1 MTDRLR
7 ELQKNKGAAD
17 LSDVE
22 VGGVGDEYE
31 GLNAAGGG
39 QNELLREFFSDV
51 ELVKKNVNVI
61 KQVIKRVSEIQQQV
75 VFANSNDKEAEL
87 SAELKP
93 LTDETNKRANQTK
106 QILQDLREGTEKM
119 KQRADTKQSEIR
131 IRENLVATL
140 TRKFIDVM
148 KEYQSVQTKYK
159 TEIKKKVKRHVQI
172 VKSDASS
179 EEIDAIIR
187 NGGADKIIKET
198 ILQGEASETVRNM
211 YLLVSDKYQDVL
223 ALEQSIN
230 ELNQMFID
238 FALLTEQQGEL
249 LDQIEF
255 QVKAASDYIDE
266 GNAEM
271 VKAIEIQKSIRRNQC
286 IMLIIVLVIIGIIVV
301 VIIVTTGG
309 GGSDDSSD
317 STRRL
322 TVLGEGSSDDASGA
336 LLDAFSTVVKYAKS
350 ASLRGNH
357 IVV

>member
-7 ELQKNKGAAD
+7 ELQKNGSSTDAG
-17 LSDVE
+17 DVE
-22 VGGVGDEYE
+22 LGGVSDESE
-31 GLNAAGGG
+31 GLNAGS
-39 QNELLREFFSDV
+39 QNEFLREFFSDV
-51 ELVKKNVNVI
+51 ELVKKNVNIV

-75 VFANSNDKEAEL
+75 VFATSNDKEAEL
-87 SAELKP
+87 NAELKP

-106 QILQDLREGTEKM
+106 QILQNLREDTMKM
-119 KQRADTKQSEIR
+119 KQHTDAKQSEIR

-172 VKSDASS
+172 VKADASS

-187 NGGADKIIKET
+187 SGGADKVIKET

-286 IMLIIVLVIIGIIVV
+286 IMLIIVLVIIGVIVV
-301 VIIVTTGG
+301 VIILTTGDG
-309 GGSDDSSD
+309 GDDSNSR
-317 STRRL
+317 RRL
-322 TVLGEGSSDDASGA
+322 TIGGREVTDVFGVEATMLPSAIVTHSRGT
-336 LLDAFSTVVKYAKS
+336 LPLD
-350 ASLRGNH
+350 
-357 IVV
+357 

>member
-7 ELQKNKGAAD
+7 ELQKSTSSADAA
-17 LSDVE
+17 DVE
-22 VGGVGDEYE
+22 VGGMGDESE
-31 GLNAAGGG
+31 GLNAGGK
-39 QNELLREFFSDV
+39 NEFLREFFSDV
-51 ELVKKNVNVI
+51 ELVKKNVNIV

-75 VFANSNDKEAEL
+75 VFATSNDKEAEL

-106 QILQDLREGTEKM
+106 QILQNLREDTEKM
-119 KQRADTKQSEIR
+119 KRHVDAKQSEIR

-172 VKSDASS
+172 VKADASS

-187 NGGADKIIKET
+187 SGGADKVIKET

-211 YLLVSDKYQDVL
+211 YLLVSDKYQDVI

-286 IMLIIVLVIIGIIVV
+286 ILLIIVLVIIGVIVV
-301 VIIVTTGG
+301 VIILTTGS
-309 GGSDDSSD
+309 GSDDSDSD
-317 STRRL
+317 SRRL
-322 TVLGEGSSDDASGA
+322 ISRGGEVGDVRDVRAGYM
-336 LLDAFSTVVKYAKS
+336 LDAIVPH
-350 ASLRGNH
+350 LRGTPSLGYLNRLAE
-357 IVV
+357 